1 MAENSIRYSLGFN
14 SFCNHFKIENMSFEG
29 GYQSDVA
36 QTDTSAVGGAI
47 FITNVEPQSIS
58 ENVATKVFSSD
69 EKVLQSCS
77 SSTDLVKVTILAITG
92 FSTFKPVVMVEN
104 LVVALI
110 QDEDQNVWTGTID
123 INLNGKAFIEA
134 IHNDGAFHRCMISSE
149 QNPEIISAIFSG
161 GYPEQQTELKEN
173 DVFNLTV
180 EASLP
185 FTTIEIADY
194 GAAKA
199 QLKAV
204 ALSTNSTIQISVANR
219 GSVAN
224 SYGLKVR
231 VISENGT
238 KSNWYLTE
246 ENGSVDGVHLLVLN
260 NLSPTILINE
270 IVYPESQGALKNNES
285 VQLKNILSDYDEVV
299 YLSENEELNIL
310 ESTIYSPT
318 KTITRIGGNYN
329 VAVPNL
335 TIQAKR
341 IANGSITVLNE
352 IVRVANVAPSITFI
366 EPEIRFVSGGN
377 ANTPVQSH
385 FLRITSD
392 QKLLS
397 TPTLLIPEGTLENE
411 AKFNSET
418 NQYEQSILIHDND
431 EKGTFSA
438 QLIIAT
444 NLAGLVSNAFKNE
457 ANYVIG
463 GFVKRTLQ
471 FQAFSN
477 ETALGTSIVNTQKL
491 SVTDK
496 DGIRMNY
503 AASIEN
509 NQLSYTITNPPNQV
523 NPKGNIFHWNDEQAV
538 NNNSTGLAT
547 ISIEELP

>member
-1 MAENSIRYSLGFN
+1 
-14 SFCNHFKIENMSFEG
+14 MSFEG
-29 GYQSDVA
+29 GYQSDVGLIKSNA
-36 QTDTSAVGGAI
+36 IGGAI
-47 FITNVEPQSIS
+47 FITNVEPQSTS

-69 EKVLQSCS
+69 GKVLQSCS
-77 SSTDLVKVTILAITG
+77 SSTDLVKVTVLAITG

-123 INLNGKAFIEA
+123 INLNGKTFIEA

-149 QNPEIISAIFSG
+149 QNPVIISAFFSG
-161 GYPEQQTELKEN
+161 GYPEQQTELKEY

-194 GAAKA
+194 GAAKS
-199 QLKAV
+199 QLETV
-204 ALSTNSTIQISVANR
+204 ALDTNSTIQISVANR

-238 KSNWYLTE
+238 KSNWFLTE
-246 ENGSVDGVHLLVLN
+246 ENGSVDGVHLLALN

-318 KTITRIGGNYN
+318 KTITRIGGSYN

-341 IANGSITVLNE
+341 IANGSITVLRE
-352 IVRVANVAPSITFI
+352 IVRIANVAPSITFI
-366 EPEIRFVSGGN
+366 EPEMRFVSGGN
-377 ANTPVQSH
+377 ANTPAQSH

-397 TPTLLIPEGTLENE
+397 TPTLLIPEGILENE
-411 AKFNSET
+411 VKFNSET
-418 NQYEQSILIHDND
+418 HQYEQSILIHDND
-431 EKGTFSA
+431 EKETFSA
-438 QLIIAT
+438 QLIKAT

-457 ANYVIG
+457 ARYVIG

-471 FQAFSN
+471 IQAFNN
-477 ETALGTSIVNTQKL
+477 ETGLGTSVVNTQKL

-496 DGIRMNY
+496 DEIRMNY